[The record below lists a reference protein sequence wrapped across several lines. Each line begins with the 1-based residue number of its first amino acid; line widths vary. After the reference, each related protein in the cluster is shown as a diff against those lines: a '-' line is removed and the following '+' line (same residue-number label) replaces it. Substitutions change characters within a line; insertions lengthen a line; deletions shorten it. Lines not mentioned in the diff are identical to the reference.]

1 MTVTRTYVNPELSTN
16 AKQTDKKKPRLAG
29 LNWFAPGGGG
39 KDRNLQVE
47 NSSAGAW
54 GIFSGGRCDHHSR
67 RHEEV
72 GYQNPDGK
80 TRHQPSQTLP
90 LHLRPRDLG

>member
-16 AKQTDKKKPRLAG
+16 VKWTDKKKPRLAG
-29 LNWFAPGGGG
+29 LNWLAPGGG

-47 NSSAGAW
+47 NSFAGTW
-54 GIFSGGRCDHHSR
+54 GIFSGGSCDHYSR

-72 GYQNPDGK
+72 SYQNTDGK
-80 TRHQPSQTLP
+80 ARYQPSQTLP